1 MIANFSLSFLAFS
14 LSWPST
20 LLTPSFTTPMK
31 LIIPLSPLKL
41 ASSNYISW
49 KLQFHTPFI
58 GYDLL
63 GYIDG
68 SKPCPPANLP
78 HNNTT
83 IPNLEHIL
91 WIRQDQLTLNAIIGS
106 LSPTIIPFIAQSKAS
121 REAWT
126 ILTNTYAKPSL
137 GRIKHTLKLN

>member
-14 LSWPST
+14 HSWPST
-20 LLTPSFTTPMK
+20 LLTPSFTTTMK
-31 LIIPLSPLKL
+31 LIIPLSLLTLP
-41 ASSNYISW
+41 SSKYISW
-49 KLQFHTPFI
+49 KLQFHTSFI
-58 GYDLL
+58 RYDHL

-83 IPNLEHIL
+83 IPNPEHIL
-91 WIRQDQLTLNAIIGS
+91 RIKQDQLILTAIIGS

-126 ILTNTYAKPSL
+126 ILANTYTKPSC
-137 GRIKHTLKLN
+137 GHIKHIKTQL